1 MATNDKQ
8 SNQGDRP
15 AGITCPHY
23 EAIPGRK
30 HCRHYLENGACAR
43 PDEFMCSEWLKANG
57 HERAT
62 PSLVTSVSAG
72 RAQATHKKLSAS
84 SPVDLFGNPNPDYKP
99 EAEPDRSTDLF
110 GNPVPEPKQPK
121 RTTSTQQ
128 RPTAAMSSPS
138 PAPEVVEEREPLR
151 GLTTDDIDGF
161 KKLGVEVCLESEAFG
176 EVWLVPEYTG
186 QDRKE
191 ITPEHAATIARV
203 MEAFPGS
210 RVVSFEKSP
219 QQGKEVE

>member
-1 MATNDKQ
+1 MATSSRQ
-8 SNQGDRP
+8 SSQGDRP

-30 HCRHYLENGACAR
+30 HCRHYLENGACSR
-43 PDEFMCSEWLKANG
+43 PDELMCSEWLKANG
-57 HERAT
+57 HDQAT
-62 PSLVTSVSAG
+62 PSRVTAVSAR
-72 RAQATHKKLSAS
+72 RAQDKQQKLSAS
-84 SPVDLFGNPNPDYKP
+84 SPVDLFGNPNPDYRP
-99 EAEPDRSTDLF
+99 AAETERPTDLF

-121 RTTSTQQ
+121 RTTPTQQ
-128 RPTAAMSSPS
+128 RPTAATPS
-138 PAPEVVEEREPLR
+138 PASAPEVVEQREPLR
-151 GLTTDDIDGF
+151 GLTTEDIDGF

-186 QDRKE
+186 RERKE

-210 RVVSFEKSP
+210 KVVSFEKSP
-219 QQGKEVE
+219 QQGKEAE